1 MQIKDILGISKAKL
15 IYGKELDYLNNFSKD
30 TRTIKKNDTYLGLK
44 GEVYDGSTFYK
55 EAIKNGAK
63 TCILSNIE
71 IDKEFINK
79 YDCNIIIVTDVL
91 EFLKEIAK
99 IKRASLNIPII
110 AVTGSVGKTTTKNM
124 IAKALETK
132 YKVLKTKGN
141 LNTVI
146 GLCLTILS
154 ITDEEVLV
162 LEMGMNKF
170 GEISTLTNIAKP
182 TIGVITNIGTAHIGN
197 LGSRE
202 NILKAKLEIL
212 EGLKGPIII
221 NNDNDLL
228 NKWQKDNYDKYQI
241 ITYGID
247 NKSDY
252 QATNITYNDLGSSF
266 KLNNDTILLNVLGK
280 HFIYN
285 TLVAYAIC
293 DIFKIEHELLKDVF
307 NNLEL
312 EEHRMNLVKKNNYL
326 IIDDTY
332 NASYDSVYYD
342 LEILK
347 SFKERKIVVLGDIL
361 ELGEY
366 GPEIHQNIGK
376 LINKANTD
384 ILITIGPLSNYI
396 NEEAVKNDFNKD
408 NSYHFKSNDEAIKCI
423 NNIKEEN
430 DVILLKA
437 SHSMNFLEILNN
449 I

>member
-396 NEEAVKNDFNKD
+396 NEKAIKNGFNKD